1 MKKKIKKIIIKIDRY
16 LDSVIPR
23 WFTFFSLIILIQ
35 SLAYGTPDFK
45 EFEIIFQS
53 ISKGLNNYNLIIVL
67 LIIFLLETSIYNL
80 IEFLNKYFNKRP
92 FTKKDYVLAKKQGYN
107 LNKLEDYNMY
117 YSLGEEDE

>member
-1 MKKKIKKIIIKIDRY
+1 MKIKKIIIKIDRY

-53 ISKGLNNYNLIIVL
+53 ISEGLNNYNLIIVL